1 MTFEA
6 LALFME
12 KQYKFLTQITLIPG
26 DNIINFRHHCINALV
41 RNLVIFSI
49 KLKKSAVMCIIEKL
63 NVFYQR

>member
-26 DNIINFRHHCINALV
+26 DNIINFRHHGIQALTN
-41 RNLVIFSI
+41 NLVNLSRGEDYGILEI
-49 KLKKSAVMCIIEKL
+49 AGVANED
-63 NVFYQR
+63 